1 MNFLEIR
8 NLTKEFGKLRAV
20 NNVSFEVQKGSLVAI
35 IGPNGAGKSTLFNLF
50 TGYFAVSSGKVIFK
64 DEEITNLPPYKILQK
79 GISRSFQVSN
89 IFPDL
94 TAFENVRIGVLSHR
108 RKSMK
113 LLSLVDEMD
122 EINEETLKTLKMVE
136 LSNENDTVANTLSH
150 GDQKRLEIGIALTSE
165 PALLLLDE
173 PTAGMAP
180 EETLNTVNL
189 IKDISKKQNTTI
201 VFTEHDLNVV
211 FSIAERIIVL
221 QQGIIIGDGTGEEIK
236 GNKKVKEAYLGEE
249 V

>member
-20 NNVSFEVQKGSLVAI
+20 NNVSFEVQKGSVVAI
-35 IGPNGAGKSTLFNLF
+35 IGPNGAGKSTLFNLI
-50 TGYFAVSSGKVIFK
+50 TGYFAVSSGKIIFK
-64 DEEITNLPPYKILQK
+64 DEEITNLPPFKVLQK
-79 GISRSFQVSN
+79 GVSRSFQVSN

-108 RKSMK
+108 RKGMK
-113 LLSLVDEMD
+113 LFSLVEEMD
-122 EINEETLKTLKMVE
+122 EINEETLKILKAVG
-136 LSNENDTVANTLSH
+136 LSNENNTVASVLSH

-180 EETLNTVNL
+180 EETVNTVNL
-189 IKDISKKQNTTI
+189 IKDISNKQNTTI

>member
-8 NLTKEFGKLRAV
+8 NLTKEFGKLSAV
-20 NNVSFEVQKGSLVAI
+20 NNVSFEVQKGSVVAI
-35 IGPNGAGKSTLFNLF
+35 IGPNGAGKSTLFNLV
-50 TGYFAVSSGKVIFK
+50 TGYFAVSSGKIFFK
-64 DEEITNLPPYKILQK
+64 DKEITDLPPYKILQK

-108 RKSMK
+108 RKGMK
-113 LLSLVDEMD
+113 LFSLVEEMD
-122 EINEETLKTLKMVE
+122 EINEETSKLLKAVG
-136 LSNENDTVANTLSH
+136 LSNENDTVASTLSH
-150 GDQKRLEIGIALTSE
+150 GDQKRLEIGIALTNE

-180 EETLNTVNL
+180 EETANTVNL
-189 IKDISKKQNTTI
+189 IKDISNKQNTTI

-221 QQGIIIGDGTGEEIK
+221 QQGSIIADGTGEEIK

>member
-8 NLTKEFGKLRAV
+8 NLTKEFGKLSAV
-20 NNVSFEVQKGSLVAI
+20 NNVSFEVQKGSIVAI
-35 IGPNGAGKSTLFNLF
+35 IGPNGAGKSTLFNLV
-50 TGYFAVSSGKVIFK
+50 TGYFAVTSGKIFFK
-64 DEEITNLPPYKILQK
+64 DKEITDLPPYKILQK

-108 RKSMK
+108 RKGMK
-113 LLSLVDEMD
+113 LFSLVEEMD
-122 EINEETLKTLKMVE
+122 EINEETSKLLKAVG
-136 LSNENDTVANTLSH
+136 LSNENDTVASTLSH
-150 GDQKRLEIGIALTSE
+150 GDQKRLEIGIALTNE

-180 EETLNTVNL
+180 EETVNTVNL
-189 IKDISKKQNTTI
+189 IKDISNKQNTTI

-221 QQGIIIGDGTGEEIK
+221 QQGSIIADGTGEEIK

>member
-180 EETLNTVNL
+180 EETVNTVNL

>member
-8 NLTKEFGKLRAV
+8 NLTKEFGKLSAV
-20 NNVSFEVQKGSLVAI
+20 NNVSFEVQKGSVVAI
-35 IGPNGAGKSTLFNLF
+35 IGPNGAGKSTLFNLV
-50 TGYFAVSSGKVIFK
+50 TGYFAVSSGKIFFK
-64 DEEITNLPPYKILQK
+64 DEEITDLPPYKILQK

-113 LLSLVDEMD
+113 LFSLVEEMD
-122 EINEETLKTLKMVE
+122 EINEETSKLLKAVG
-136 LSNENDTVANTLSH
+136 LSNENDTVASTLSH
-150 GDQKRLEIGIALTSE
+150 GDQKRLEIGIALTNE

-180 EETLNTVNL
+180 EETVNTVNL
-189 IKDISKKQNTTI
+189 IKEISNKQNTTI

-221 QQGIIIGDGTGEEIK
+221 QQGSIIADGTGEEIK

>member
-8 NLTKEFGKLRAV
+8 NLKKEFGKLSAV
-20 NNVSFEVQKGSLVAI
+20 NNVSFEVQKGSIVAI
-35 IGPNGAGKSTLFNLF
+35 IGPNGAGKSTLFNLV
-50 TGYFAVSSGKVIFK
+50 TGYFAVTSGKIFFK
-64 DEEITNLPPYKILQK
+64 DKEITDLPPYKILQK

-108 RKSMK
+108 RKGMK
-113 LLSLVDEMD
+113 LFSLVEEMD
-122 EINEETLKTLKMVE
+122 EINEETSKLLKAVG
-136 LSNENDTVANTLSH
+136 LSNENDTVASTLSH
-150 GDQKRLEIGIALTSE
+150 GDQKRLEIGIALTNE

-180 EETLNTVNL
+180 EETANTVNL
-189 IKDISKKQNTTI
+189 IKDISNKQNTTI

-221 QQGIIIGDGTGEEIK
+221 QQGSIIADGTGEEIK

>member
-113 LLSLVDEMD
+113 LFSLVDEMD
-122 EINEETLKTLKMVE
+122 EINEETLKILKMVE

-180 EETLNTVNL
+180 EETVNTVNL

>member
-113 LLSLVDEMD
+113 LFSLVDEMD
-122 EINEETLKTLKMVE
+122 EINEETLKILKMVE

-180 EETLNTVNL
+180 EETVNTVNL
-189 IKDISKKQNTTI
+189 IKDISNKQNTTI

>member
-20 NNVSFEVQKGSLVAI
+20 NNVSFEVQKGSIVAI
-35 IGPNGAGKSTLFNLF
+35 IGPNGAGKSTLFNLV
-50 TGYFAVSSGKVIFK
+50 TGYFAVSSGKIFFK
-64 DEEITNLPPYKILQK
+64 DEEITDLPPYKILQK

-113 LLSLVDEMD
+113 LFSLVEEMD
-122 EINEETLKTLKMVE
+122 EINEETSKLLKAVG
-136 LSNENDTVANTLSH
+136 LSNENDTVASTLSH
-150 GDQKRLEIGIALTSE
+150 GDQKRLEIGIALTNE

-180 EETLNTVNL
+180 EETVNTVNL
-189 IKDISKKQNTTI
+189 IKDISNKQNTTI

-221 QQGIIIGDGTGEEIK
+221 QQGSIIADGTGEEIK

>member
-113 LLSLVDEMD
+113 LFSLVDEMD
-122 EINEETLKTLKMVE
+122 EINEETLKILKMVE

-180 EETLNTVNL
+180 EETVNTVNL

-221 QQGIIIGDGTGEEIK
+221 QQGIVIGDGTGEEIK

>member
-8 NLTKEFGKLRAV
+8 NLTKEFGKLSAV
-20 NNVSFEVQKGSLVAI
+20 NNVSFEVQKGSIVAI
-35 IGPNGAGKSTLFNLF
+35 IGPNGAGKSTLFNLV
-50 TGYFAVSSGKVIFK
+50 TGYFAVSSGKIFFK
-64 DEEITNLPPYKILQK
+64 DEEITDLPPYKILQK

-108 RKSMK
+108 RKGMK
-113 LLSLVDEMD
+113 LFSLVEEMD
-122 EINEETLKTLKMVE
+122 EINEETSKLLKAVG
-136 LSNENDTVANTLSH
+136 LSNENDTVASTLSH
-150 GDQKRLEIGIALTSE
+150 GDQKRLEIGIALTNE

-180 EETLNTVNL
+180 EETANTVNL
-189 IKDISKKQNTTI
+189 IKDISNKQNTTI

-221 QQGIIIGDGTGEEIK
+221 QQGSIIADGTGEEIK

>member
-1 MNFLEIR
+1 
-8 NLTKEFGKLRAV
+8 
-20 NNVSFEVQKGSLVAI
+20 VSFEVQKGSLVAI

-113 LLSLVDEMD
+113 LLTLVDEMD
-122 EINEETLKTLKMVE
+122 EINEETLKILKMVE

-180 EETLNTVNL
+180 EETVNTVNL

>member
-20 NNVSFEVQKGSLVAI
+20 NNVSFEVQNGSVVAI
-35 IGPNGAGKSTLFNLF
+35 IGPNGAGKSTLFNLI
-50 TGYFAVSSGKVIFK
+50 TGYFAVSSGKIIFK
-64 DEEITNLPPYKILQK
+64 DEEITNLPPFKILQK
-79 GISRSFQVSN
+79 GVSRSFQVSN

-108 RKSMK
+108 RKGMK
-113 LLSLVDEMD
+113 LFSLVEEMD
-122 EINEETLKTLKMVE
+122 EINEETLKILKAVG
-136 LSNENDTVANTLSH
+136 LSNENNTVASVLSH

-180 EETLNTVNL
+180 EETVNTVNL
-189 IKDISKKQNTTI
+189 IKDISNKQNTTI

>member
-20 NNVSFEVQKGSLVAI
+20 NNVSFEVQKGSVVAI
-35 IGPNGAGKSTLFNLF
+35 IGPNGAGKSTLFNLI
-50 TGYFAVSSGKVIFK
+50 TGYFAVSSGKIIFK
-64 DEEITNLPPYKILQK
+64 DEEITNLPPFKILQK
-79 GISRSFQVSN
+79 GVSRSFQVSN

-108 RKSMK
+108 RKGMK
-113 LLSLVDEMD
+113 LFSLVEEMD
-122 EINEETLKTLKMVE
+122 EINEETLKILKAVG
-136 LSNENDTVANTLSH
+136 LSNENNTVASVLSH

-180 EETLNTVNL
+180 EETVNTVNL
-189 IKDISKKQNTTI
+189 IKDISNKQNTTI

-221 QQGIIIGDGTGEEIK
+221 QQGSIIGDGTGEEIK

>member
-1 MNFLEIR
+1 
-8 NLTKEFGKLRAV
+8 
-20 NNVSFEVQKGSLVAI
+20 
-35 IGPNGAGKSTLFNLF
+35 
-50 TGYFAVSSGKVIFK
+50 
-64 DEEITNLPPYKILQK
+64 
-79 GISRSFQVSN
+79 
-89 IFPDL
+89 
-94 TAFENVRIGVLSHR
+94 
-108 RKSMK
+108 MK
-113 LLSLVDEMD
+113 LLTLVDEMD
-122 EINEETLKTLKMVE
+122 EINEETLKILKMVE

-180 EETLNTVNL
+180 EETVNTVNL

>member
-113 LLSLVDEMD
+113 LFSLVDEMD
-122 EINEETLKTLKMVE
+122 EINEETLKILTMVE

-180 EETLNTVNL
+180 EETVNTVNL

>member
-8 NLTKEFGKLRAV
+8 NLIKEFGKLRAV

-35 IGPNGAGKSTLFNLF
+35 IGPNGAGKSTLFNLV

-113 LLSLVDEMD
+113 LFSLVEEMD
-122 EINEETLKTLKMVE
+122 EINEETLKILKMVE
-136 LSNENDTVANTLSH
+136 LSNENDTVASTLSH

-180 EETLNTVNL
+180 EETVNTVNL
-189 IKDISKKQNTTI
+189 IKDISNKQNTTI

-221 QQGIIIGDGTGEEIK
+221 QQGSIIGDGTGEEIK

>member
-50 TGYFAVSSGKVIFK
+50 TGYFAVSSGKIIFK

-201 VFTEHDLNVV
+201 VFTM
-211 FSIAERIIVL
+211 I
-221 QQGIIIGDGTGEEIK
+221 
-236 GNKKVKEAYLGEE
+236 
-249 V
+249 

>member
-122 EINEETLKTLKMVE
+122 EINEETLKILKMVE

-180 EETLNTVNL
+180 EETVNTVNL

>member
-20 NNVSFEVQKGSLVAI
+20 NNVSFEVEKGSVVAI
-35 IGPNGAGKSTLFNLF
+35 IGPNGAGKSTLFNLI
-50 TGYFAVSSGKVIFK
+50 TGYFAVSSGKIIFK
-64 DEEITNLPPYKILQK
+64 DEEITNLPPFKILQK
-79 GISRSFQVSN
+79 GVSRSFQVSN

-108 RKSMK
+108 RKGMK
-113 LLSLVDEMD
+113 LFSLVEEMD
-122 EINEETLKTLKMVE
+122 EINEETLKILKAVG
-136 LSNENDTVANTLSH
+136 LSNENNTVASVLSH

-180 EETLNTVNL
+180 EETVNTVNL
-189 IKDISKKQNTTI
+189 IKDISNKQNTTI

-221 QQGIIIGDGTGEEIK
+221 QQGSIIGDGTGEEIK
-236 GNKKVKEAYLGEE
+236 ANKKVKEAYLGEE

>member
-8 NLTKEFGKLRAV
+8 NLTKEFGKLSAV
-20 NNVSFEVQKGSLVAI
+20 NNVSFEVQKGSIVAI
-35 IGPNGAGKSTLFNLF
+35 IGPNGAGKSTLFNLV
-50 TGYFAVSSGKVIFK
+50 TGYFAVSSGKIFFK
-64 DEEITNLPPYKILQK
+64 DEEITDLPPYKILQK

-108 RKSMK
+108 RKGMK
-113 LLSLVDEMD
+113 LFSLVEEMD
-122 EINEETLKTLKMVE
+122 EINEETSKLLKAVG
-136 LSNENDTVANTLSH
+136 LSNENDTVASTLSH
-150 GDQKRLEIGIALTSE
+150 GDQKRLEIGIALTNE

-180 EETLNTVNL
+180 EETANTVNL
-189 IKDISKKQNTTI
+189 IKDISNKQNTTI

-221 QQGIIIGDGTGEEIK
+221 QQGSIIADGSGEEIK
-236 GNKKVKEAYLGEE
+236 RNKKVKEAYLGEE

>member
-8 NLTKEFGKLRAV
+8 NLTKEFGKLSAV
-20 NNVSFEVQKGSLVAI
+20 NNVSFEVQKGSVVAI
-35 IGPNGAGKSTLFNLF
+35 IGPNGAGKSTLFNLV
-50 TGYFAVSSGKVIFK
+50 TGYFAVSSGKIFFK
-64 DEEITNLPPYKILQK
+64 DEEITDLPPYKILQK

-113 LLSLVDEMD
+113 LFSLVEEMD
-122 EINEETLKTLKMVE
+122 EINEETSKLLKALG
-136 LSNENDTVANTLSH
+136 LSNENDTVASTLSH
-150 GDQKRLEIGIALTSE
+150 GDQKKLEIGIALTNE

-180 EETLNTVNL
+180 EETVNTVNL
-189 IKDISKKQNTTI
+189 IKDISNKQNTTI

-221 QQGIIIGDGTGEEIK
+221 QQGSIIADGTGEEIK

>member
-8 NLTKEFGKLRAV
+8 NLTKEFGKLSAV
-20 NNVSFEVQKGSLVAI
+20 NNVSFEVQKGSVVAI
-35 IGPNGAGKSTLFNLF
+35 IGPNGAGKSTLFNLV
-50 TGYFAVSSGKVIFK
+50 TGYFAVSSGKIFFK
-64 DEEITNLPPYKILQK
+64 DEEITDLPPYKILQK

-89 IFPDL
+89 IFPNL

-113 LLSLVDEMD
+113 LFSLVEEMD
-122 EINEETLKTLKMVE
+122 EINEETSKLLKALG
-136 LSNENDTVANTLSH
+136 LSNENDTVASTLSH
-150 GDQKRLEIGIALTSE
+150 GDQKKLEIGIALTNE

-180 EETLNTVNL
+180 EETVNTVNL
-189 IKDISKKQNTTI
+189 IKDISNKQNTTI

-221 QQGIIIGDGTGEEIK
+221 QQGSIIADGTGEEIK

>member
-113 LLSLVDEMD
+113 LLTLVDEMD
-122 EINEETLKTLKMVE
+122 EINEETLKILKMVE

-180 EETLNTVNL
+180 EETVNTVNL

>member
-20 NNVSFEVQKGSLVAI
+20 NNVSFEVRKGSLVAI

-64 DEEITNLPPYKILQK
+64 DEDITNLPPYKILQK

-122 EINEETLKTLKMVE
+122 EINEETLKILKMVE

-180 EETLNTVNL
+180 EETVNTVNL